1 MEEKEIHL
9 RDYLKVIS
17 KRRVT
22 VITFFIV
29 IFAVVTVGALSST
42 PVYRATTKVLIEKS
56 EPRNVSVMNFY
67 YVPYDPEFYE
77 TQYQLIKSS
86 AVGRRVVEKLSLDK
100 TYESYFSEQKK
111 GFNLIGSTVRWFRDL
126 SSMILRVVG
135 VGESDSS
142 IQSESKTASD
152 NQPDRTEGLARA
164 IGSSIIVI
172 PIRDS
177 KMVNVSYESTNPK
190 LAAKV
195 VNSVA
200 QAYIDELLEM
210 KMRSSGYA
218 IEWLTEK
225 AEEERRKLE
234 KSEKELQAY
243 MRKHDIVTLQNKLAI
258 VPEKL
263 SEVATKIATAETRR
277 KEMES
282 LYSRLKDIEYI
293 EEAET
298 IPAVASDLSV
308 QSIRQ
313 QILKAEQNIM
323 ELSKK
328 YGRKHPVMINAVS
341 DLNLLLEKKDEEI
354 QRVIDTIKNDYEL
367 ARVNE
372 SNFRRLA
379 SKTKSEMLNLN
390 ERFIQ
395 YESLKRENET
405 NRQLFDAIMKR
416 IKEQGITQDIHTV
429 DVWVV
434 EKAQVPQSPA
444 RPNVP
449 RSILI
454 GMMVGLFGGV
464 GLAFFVEY
472 LDTTVKSPEDAEAR
486 LGVPVV
492 GSIQLFKDDGKI
504 EKIVIENPKS
514 VIVESYKALRTAVLL
529 SSAEKPPKNIL
540 VTSVEPSE
548 GKTVTAVNLALAV
561 AQSEYSVL
569 LVDSDLRKSAI
580 HKIFDIDNNKGL
592 STFLA
597 GASDMDIIVPGPVEN
612 IHIIPAGPM
621 PPNPSELLSSK
632 KMQELIASINDRFD
646 ITIWDSA
653 PLLAVTD
660 SQVLSNALDSTIIV
674 ARSGEISYEAVR
686 QGIKVLEDVNSRI
699 LGLVINAIDFK
710 KGGYYYYRY
719 YNYSYS
725 DPSSSPKK

>member
-111 GFNLIGSTVRWFRDL
+111 GFNLIGSTVRWFKDL

-354 QRVIDTIKNDYEL
+354 QRAIDTIKNDYEL

-514 VIVESYKALRTAVLL
+514 VLVESYKALRTAVLL